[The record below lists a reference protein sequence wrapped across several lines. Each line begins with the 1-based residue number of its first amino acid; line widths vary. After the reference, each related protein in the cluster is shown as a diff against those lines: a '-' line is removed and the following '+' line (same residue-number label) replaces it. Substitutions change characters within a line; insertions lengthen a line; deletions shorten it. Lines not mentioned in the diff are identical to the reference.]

1 ARRRAAGAFP
11 SAGAGPSLRRPGG
24 PRAGA
29 RADAAGER
37 RGAHLRGDQPRGR
50 GARDARTARR
60 AFRGRARLGVLL
72 VSGALLSDAPRRPD
86 LPIEVGG
93 PEMAPHTPQRSAR
106 PGESQGAPRS
116 PASRPEMAPPT
127 SQRSERPGERVALL
141 DPALLDLAR
150 LHQQAA
156 VDREL
161 GAGDRSEERRVGKEC
176 RAGWVREYGRKK
188 K

>member
-1 ARRRAAGAFP
+1 FFSSRRRHTR
-11 SAGAGPSLRRPGG
+11 S
-24 PRAGA
+24 
-29 RADAAGER
+29 D
-37 RGAHLRGDQPRGR
+37 
-50 GARDARTARR
+50 RDW
-60 AFRGRARLGVLL
+60 
-72 VSGALLSDAPRRPD
+72 SSDVCSSDLPRR
-86 LPIEVGG
+86 
-93 PEMAPHTPQRSAR
+93 
-106 PGESQGAPRS
+106 SQGAPRL